1 MNDASNCTADAVVVI
16 TWLDH
21 SAPSGIWHNATELEQ
36 TFQNNVAETMV
47 TAGWIMSETADR
59 YLIASTACIDGEPA
73 EQQFS
78 DVNFILKST
87 ITGMVYANGQKF
99 QRSKVKRTK
108 KSNGSSSKK
117 KLT

>member
-1 MNDASNCTADAVVVI
+1 MIDAALCTPDRIVI
-16 TWLDH
+16 IKWLDH

-47 TAGWIMSETADR
+47 TAGWIMSETEDR
-59 YLIASTACIDGEPA
+59 YLIASTACVDGEPA

-87 ITGMVYANGQKF
+87 ITEMVYANGQKF
-99 QRSKVKRTK
+99 QRKQVKRTK
-108 KSNGSSSKK
+108 KRG
-117 KLT
+117 